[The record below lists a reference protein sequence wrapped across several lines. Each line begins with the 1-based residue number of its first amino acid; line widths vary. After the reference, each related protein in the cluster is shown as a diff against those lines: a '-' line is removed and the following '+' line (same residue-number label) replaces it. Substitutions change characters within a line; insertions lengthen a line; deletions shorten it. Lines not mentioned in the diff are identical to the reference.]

1 MEEVNNWFFFDS
13 NIHLLSPDKAL
24 AIAIQSEQ
32 SEDEEQQQEIEAEEQ
47 QQQLVEELKKL
58 KKQSQPRK
66 KKKKALRVVESSDEE
81 VDAEQEEVAAMTSEE
96 WNDVEINQLTDA
108 LESMRKKGHTLGLY
122 GLNDQQA
129 TWIFKQHVPTKTIR
143 QIKR

>member
-1 MEEVNNWFFFDS
+1 MFYFLFKF
-13 NIHLLSPDKAL
+13 NIFPSPDKAL
-24 AIAIQSEQ
+24 AIALQSEQ